1 MAGRPRIAGVSAF
14 GFSGT
19 NAHVVLEEAPVAEPK
34 PSCPERAAELAVLSG
49 KSGAG
54 GEWASGE
61 AERTCK
67 HIRSWRLG
75 ISPSTPSEHH
85 TSDGTPTG
93 YCGVEERWQCASLS
107 CQRTQDRPRALL
119 FTGQGSQVVGMGRGL
134 HAEWSAF
141 REAFEKCVA
150 LFERELDRPLK
161 EVMWAE
167 AGSADEGLL
176 DQTMY
181 TQPALFVLEYALSAL
196 WRSWGVTPDVVAGH
210 SIGELVAAS
219 VAGVFSLEDGVR
231 LCAARGKLM
240 QELPAG
246 GAMVSIWASEAE
258 VAEAVGLHSASVAIG
273 AVNGPESVVIS
284 GEEAEVTAIAAGFAA
299 RGVRTKALQVS
310 HAFHSPLMEPML
322 AAFRQVAESIRYQRP
337 AVPLVS
343 NLSGKLCTDEVCTAD
358 YWVQHVRG
366 AVRFAAGVQSLYGAG
381 ARTFVEVGP
390 KATLLSLLPACLGE
404 AEVTLVSSLR
414 SGPSGKRAVLAAL
427 GSVWC

>member
-1 MAGRPRIAGVSAF
+1 MCIRDRTKEEAWPRGERPRLAGVSSF
-14 GFSGT
+14 GISGT
-19 NAHVVLEEAPVAEPK
+19 NAHVVLEEAPQPASTHGTPN
-34 PSCPERAAELAVLSG
+34 RLAQLVVLSAKNEEALSAQAG
-49 KSGAG
+49 RLRAHMEAHPELQLGDVAYSLATTRSEMEHRLAIAATSRQTLGEALEMAERGQTPSGAV
-54 GEWASGE
+54 
-61 AERTCK
+61 R
-67 HIRSWRLG
+67 
-75 ISPSTPSEHH
+75 
-85 TSDGTPTG
+85 GT
-93 YCGVEERWQCASLS
+93 VNLS
-107 CQRTQDRPRALL
+107 RGKLALL

-337 AVPLVS
+337 AVPVS
-343 NLSGKLCTDEVCTAD
+343 YTHLDV
-358 YWVQHVRG
+358 Y
-366 AVRFAAGVQSLYGAG
+366 
-381 ARTFVEVGP
+381 
-390 KATLLSLLPACLGE
+390 
-404 AEVTLVSSLR
+404 
-414 SGPSGKRAVLAAL
+414 KRQEKKSHLFTVD
-427 GSVWC
+427 CPP